1 MMYNVYTNHSMLQFG
16 SSQHEDAKIPILMKT
31 VCITN
36 ERLTTFFMIT
46 SDNEWDNTT
55 C

>member
-16 SSQHEDAKIPILMKT
+16 SSQHGDANIPILMKA

-36 ERLTTFFMIT
+36 ERLNVQHF
-46 SDNEWDNTT
+46 S
-55 C
+55 